1 MFSMVSGRILQTG
14 FIVAVCLL
22 LFQVKNSYS
31 QNYPKQVWPKQ
42 NYYTGD
48 TTMTF
53 QWGSFTGA
61 ASYQLQYSTDSTFST
76 FINQSGL
83 TGLFFTAGNLVV
95 GNVYFWRIK
104 ANNSSWSPARKFKI
118 FRPTLITG
126 CNSWLSADYGVSVS
140 GSAVTQ
146 WNDRSSLQNHFGQ
159 SVAAQRPVFAPA
171 AINNKPALTF
181 NGTSSNLIKLAD
193 SIRIATFFSVCKFD
207 FPSTDV
213 ENYIIG
219 NTYSP
224 PNFSLFGY
232 DDDLL
237 GLRILS
243 NAGGYFG
250 GQKRPDV
257 GNKFGIFGFK
267 IQNSGSAAAFIN
279 EANQPGVVSVPGG
292 NFLYNRIGS
301 FLPTNARVMG
311 GQIAELISYSQPLND
326 VQQEEVNQYLRFKY
340 SNPANLG
347 RDTAL
352 SSLCVSYPLNAGTG
366 YDEYLW
372 STGATSQSIV
382 ATQIGSYWVRVKDIF
397 GYFSTDTI
405 KISSSFNF
413 NQPQNQILCLGS
425 SFVWNP
431 NVPNS
436 GFSLLWSNNTTGPT
450 LTITQAGTYTV
461 QVTEIANG
469 CSFTSAPLV
478 VAVDSFPLS
487 GLGAATQ
494 NLCTGNQIQL
504 NQLGSPATNIIWN
517 GTLSQPTYTVGSVSQ
532 QVWVYATN
540 ANSCIAQDTI
550 QVNVVGLAPTINF
563 SMSSKCQSDNII
575 FTPSSSSP
583 INTYF
588 WDFGDMGTA
597 IGQTPTHA
605 YAQGGNYLIKLSV
618 AAANGCNQTFNKPVF
633 ISWRPSVQFATAD
646 TCALDSV
653 KFFSQSAANSG
664 VITSTEWNF
673 GDFSPTAFGSNV
685 VHVYNTPA
693 VYTVTLTVSNDSG
706 CTAVLSKPV
715 NVKQSAFADFNF
727 EGVCYGQPVKFF
739 NTTTAT
745 LPILV
750 TAYQWKIN
758 GTTNANFNTQYTFP
772 GPGVYTVSL
781 RATTNNNCRAY
792 AVKQIPVLHAVNANF
807 SVNDTICTGRLLS
820 LADSSTADNDTISS
834 WKWRFSNEAVINQPL
849 PQFAFNSSGN
859 KTIRL
864 IVSSQQGCVDSVQ
877 KTIFVKLSPVS
888 SFLINP
894 AGGAAPLTVSFL
906 NESTSAQSY
915 IWEFGNGQ
923 GSVVQNPPQQI
934 YSDTGIYNVS
944 LIAINNN
951 GCRDTSYRQV
961 FVNPD
966 FRALQI
972 SAVNCK
978 VKDGFVSFDANIFNG
993 GTFPIT
999 QVLLSA
1005 RVNYD
1010 ATMQQEFNVLI
1021 PPGQELNLPFT
1032 AALKYLSNP
1041 EFCCVKVD
1049 AFNVSMEVPAPDDIL
1064 CKAIQNQ
1071 FWLADPFPN
1080 PVDELLTLQFILPY
1094 NDVLEFY
1101 LSSAEGK
1108 DFGLIQRG
1116 NYLKGLNTFTFNAQ
1130 NLSKGLYILRLRFA
1144 DKFHPVKFFKN

>member
-22 LFQVKNSYS
+22 LFQIRICYS
-31 QNYPKQVWPKQ
+31 QNHPKQVWPKQ

-48 TTMTF
+48 TLMTF
-53 QWGSFTGA
+53 QWGTFSGA
-61 ASYQLQYSTDSTFST
+61 ASFQLQYSTDSTFAT

-83 TGLFFTAGNLVV
+83 TGLSYTAGNLIV

-104 ANNSSWSPARKFKI
+104 SNNSSWSPARKFKI

-126 CNSWLSADYGVSVS
+126 CNSWLCADYGVSVS
-140 GSAVTQ
+140 GGAVTQ
-146 WNDRSSLQNHFGQ
+146 WNDRSSNQHHFGQ
-159 SVAAQRPVFAPA
+159 SVAAQRPVFTPT

-181 NGTSSNLIKLAD
+181 NGTTSNLIKLTD

-207 FPSTDV
+207 FPSTDI

-243 NAGGYFG
+243 SAGGYFG

-257 GNKFGIFGFK
+257 GNKFSIFGFK
-267 IQNSGSAAAFIN
+267 IQSDGSAAAFIN
-279 EANQPGVVSVPGG
+279 QANQPGVVSVPGG

-311 GQIAELISYSQPLND
+311 GQMAELISYNQPLNA

-352 SSLCVSYPLNAGTG
+352 SSLCVSYPLNAGPG

-372 STGATSQSIV
+372 STGATTQSIV

-413 NQPQNQILCLGS
+413 NQPSNQNLCLGS

-431 NVPNS
+431 NVPPV

-461 QVTEIANG
+461 QVTENANG
-469 CSFTSAPLV
+469 CSFTSAPLIV
-478 VAVDSFPLS
+478 VVDSFPLS

-504 NQLGSPATNIIWN
+504 NQLGSPATGMVWN
-517 GTLSQPTYTVGSVSQ
+517 GTLSQPSYTVGSTSQ

-540 ANSCIAQDTI
+540 ANTCIAQDTI
-550 QVNVVGLAPTINF
+550 QVNVVGLAPTLNF
-563 SMSSKCQSDNII
+563 SMSSKCQSDNIT
-575 FTPSSSSP
+575 FTPTSSSP
-583 INTYF
+583 INAYS
-588 WDFGDMGTA
+588 WNFGDLGTA
-597 IGQTPTHA
+597 TGQTPTHA
-605 YAQGGNYLIKLSV
+605 YAQGGNYLVKLTV
-618 AAANGCNQTFNKPVF
+618 AASNGCHQTFTKPVF
-633 ISWRPSVQFATAD
+633 ISWRPNVQFSSAD
-646 TCALDSV
+646 TCAMDSV
-653 KFFSQSAANSG
+653 KFFSQSTPVSG
-664 VITSTEWNF
+664 NIVATQWNF
-673 GDFSPTAFGSNV
+673 GDFSPTATGTNV

-693 VYTVTLTVSNDSG
+693 VYTVALTVSNDSG
-706 CTAVLSKPV
+706 CTAVLPKPV
-715 NVKQSAFADFNF
+715 NIKQSAIADFNF

-772 GPGVYTVSL
+772 APGNYTVSL

-792 AVKQIPVLHAVNANF
+792 AVKQIPVLHAVDADF
-807 SVNDTICTGRLLS
+807 STNDTICTGRLLNLTDNS
-820 LADSSTADNDTISS
+820 LADNDTISA

-849 PQFAFNSSGN
+849 PQFAFSSSGN

-864 IVSSQQGCVDSVQ
+864 IVTTQQGCVDSVQ
-877 KTIFVKLSPVS
+877 KTVFVKTSPTAL
-888 SFLINP
+888 FAFNP
-894 AGGAAPLTVSFL
+894 PGGASPLTLTFS
-906 NESTSAQSY
+906 NNSTAAQSY
-915 IWEFGNGQ
+915 VWDFGNGQ
-923 GSVVQNPPQQI
+923 TSTLKNPPSI
-934 YSDTGIYNVS
+934 TYADTGNYTITLV
-944 LIAINNN
+944 AVNNN
-951 GCRDTSYRQV
+951 GCRDTSQKV
-961 FVNPD
+961 LVVNSD
-966 FRALQI
+966 FRALQL
-972 SAVNCK
+972 SDLKCT
-978 VKDGFVSFDANIFNG
+978 VKGDYVYFETDIFNG

-999 QVLLSA
+999 QVLLTA
-1005 RVNYD
+1005 RVNYN
-1010 ATMQQEFNVLI
+1010 ATMQQEFDVFIL
-1021 PPGQELNLPFT
+1021 PGQTFNLLFPS
-1032 AALKYLSNP
+1032 ALKYNFSP
-1041 EFCCVKVD
+1041 EFCCVRAEAYNDSLKIP
-1049 AFNVSMEVPAPDDIL
+1049 SPDDLL
-1064 CKAIQNQ
+1064 CKSISKDL
-1071 FWLADPFPN
+1071 WISEPFPN
-1080 PVDELLTLQFILPY
+1080 PVENHLTLQFILPY
-1094 NDVLEFY
+1094 NDVIEFY
-1101 LSSAEGK
+1101 LSSAEGR
-1108 DFGLIQRG
+1108 DFGMINRG
-1116 NYLKGLNTFTFNAQ
+1116 NFTKELNTFSLNTEKLA
-1130 NLSKGLYILRLRFA
+1130 KGLYILRLRFA
-1144 DKFHPVKFFKN
+1144 DKFYPLKFYKK